1 MTGPR
6 IGGRSRMGGRALA
19 LLLLASRLEAGPP
32 AATQAPDLA
41 QLGVP
46 DQAQGL
52 AIIEKLRESGPA
64 QAYYAEF
71 ELRQLPRRGQ
81 ETTFQG
87 RMWAGR
93 NQAGNVLRIEL
104 NPGGTGER
112 RFLVQDGK
120 SAGVWFY
127 DPNDIAARPLKV
139 GALTPLVP
147 GIETTPFDVQMP
159 FLYWPDES
167 LLSVT
172 RAPGLQ
178 RPAYVFLFR
187 PPADFEAAD
196 PGIGGVRAFIDA
208 QYNAPVQT
216 ETIGSNGRILKT
228 MTLVDLKKVQGQYM
242 PREID
247 VRNET
252 TRDKT
257 RFEMTAA
264 AMGVALAPSFFEP
277 DQLSVPADLPPAARI
292 ERFGP

>member
-1 MTGPR
+1 
-6 IGGRSRMGGRALA
+6 

-41 QLGVP
+41 QVGVP
-46 DQAQGL
+46 DQAQGR
-52 AIIEKLRESGPA
+52 AIIERLRESGPA

-93 NQAGNVLRIEL
+93 NQEGNILRIEL
-104 NPGGTGER
+104 DPGGAGER
-112 RFLVQDGK
+112 RFLILGGE
-120 SAGVWFY
+120 SAAVWFF
-127 DPNDIAARPLKV
+127 DPNEIAARPRKV
-139 GALTPLVP
+139 GPLTPLVP

-159 FLYWPDES
+159 FLYWRDES
-167 LLSVT
+167 LLSIA

-187 PPADFEAAD
+187 PPVDFEAAA
-196 PGIGGVRAFIDA
+196 PGIGGVRAYIDT

-228 MTLVDLKKVQGQYM
+228 MTLVDLKKVQGQEM
-242 PREID
+242 AKEID
-247 VRNET
+247 VRNDA

-257 RFEMTAA
+257 RFELTAA
-264 AMGVALAPSFFEP
+264 AMGVALAPSIFEP
-277 DQLSVPADLPPAARI
+277 DQLAGPAGVPAPGRI
-292 ERFGP
+292 ERFAP

>member
-1 MTGPR
+1 M
-6 IGGRSRMGGRALA
+6 
-19 LLLLASRLEAGPP
+19 ASRLAAGPP
-32 AATQAPDLA
+32 SATQAPDLA

-46 DQAQGL
+46 DQAEGR
-52 AIIEKLRESGPA
+52 AIIEGFRESGPA

-81 ETTFQG
+81 ETTFKG
-87 RMWAGR
+87 RLWAGR
-93 NQAGNVLRIEL
+93 NQAGKVLRIEL
-104 NPGGTGER
+104 NPGDAGER
-112 RFLVQDGK
+112 RFLVQGGE
-120 SAGVWFY
+120 SAAVWFY
-127 DPNDIAARPLKV
+127 DPREIAARPRKI
-139 GALTPLVP
+139 GPLTPLVP

-167 LLSVT
+167 LLSIT

-196 PGIGGVRAFIDA
+196 PGMGGVRAYIDT

-228 MTLVDLKKVQGQYM
+228 MTLVGLKKIQGQYL
-242 PREID
+242 PKEID
-247 VRNET
+247 VRNDA

-257 RFEMTAA
+257 RFELTAA
-264 AMGVALAPSFFEP
+264 AMGVALAPSFLEP
-277 DQLSVPADLPPAARI
+277 GQLSAPAAIPPSSKI
-292 ERFGP
+292 ERFSP